1 MRVALLKGQSQYG
14 VLRDFVD
21 EIAAGFARRGWDA
34 QVLDFPEKCDL
45 LVDFPRALMGAGP
58 LDLVFSV
65 NAFSEYHDDAG
76 HTVADLTKA
85 PYVLEYV
92 DYPLNFVERF
102 RNIPPE
108 TAVLLVDRS
117 HIRMVDALFGEN
129 HFAYLGFCPHGGLG
143 EPAVMPA
150 TAAEWAAERPIAV
163 LFAGTNYRPNRAGWT
178 ALPEHVRTLFQTAV
192 DMALATEWISP
203 LEAVDS
209 VLTACGIDP
218 NSPSLGAAERN
229 AFWQV
234 RLLTVLVQEAVRC
247 ERRQRFL
254 AAARKVGLP
263 FTVVGNQWDGVP
275 GVDNRGPV
283 EIAECLRLM
292 RQSRLAFSLSGNFG
306 EGSHER
312 PLSAMLGGA
321 AVACDRTSFYE
332 SAFVPGRDIALF
344 RWMSLEED
352 LAGIAAL
359 LRDPEALFAMAEAG
373 QKAATAAHRWDYRV
387 DTIIAAGRAAARKL
401 GHAGALAA

>member
-1 MRVALLKGQSQYG
+1 MRVALLKGLSQYG

-21 EIAAGFARRGWDA
+21 EIAAGFVRRGWDA
-34 QVLDFPEKCDL
+34 QVLDFPETCDL
-45 LVDFPRALMGAGP
+45 SLDLPRALAAAGP
-58 LDLVFSV
+58 QDLVFSV
-65 NAFSEYHDDAG
+65 NAFAECRDSAG
-76 HTVADLTKA
+76 RTVADLAAA
-85 PYVLEYV
+85 PHVLEYV

-102 RNIPPE
+102 RNIPSE

-129 HFAYLGFCPHGGLG
+129 RFAYLGFCPHGGLG
-143 EPAVMPA
+143 TPALMPA
-150 TAAEWAAERPIAV
+150 TAAEWAAQRPIAV
-163 LFAGTNYRPNRAGWT
+163 LFAGTNYRPDRAGWA
-178 ALPEHVRTLFQTAV
+178 ALPEHVRDLFQAAV
-192 DMALATEWISP
+192 DMALAAEWISP

-209 VLTACGIDP
+209 VLTACGLDP
-218 NSPSLGAAERN
+218 NNPSLGEAGRN
-229 AFWQV
+229 DLRQV

-254 AAARKVGLP
+254 QAARKVGLP
-263 FTVVGNQWDGVP
+263 FTVVGNLWDGVP

-283 EIAECLRLM
+283 EIAECLQLM
-292 RQSRLAFSLSGNFG
+292 RRSRLAFSLSGNFG

-332 SAFVPGRDIALF
+332 SAFVLGRDIALF
-344 RWMSLEED
+344 RWLALEED

-373 QKAATAAHRWDYRV
+373 HKAAAAAHRWDHRV

-401 GHAGALAA
+401 GHASVLAA